1 MRKKKFVKKNP
12 ANKWELVEDIVKS
25 VIAWAVVSA
34 LGFLYW
40 MAVLL
45 LLSIFLMNIWHTS
58 FDSILQ
64 YGIVLA
70 VITSI
75 VYAGILVYRKLH

>member
-1 MRKKKFVKKNP
+1 MRKNKFVKENP
-12 ANKWELVEDIVKS
+12 ADKWELVGDIVKS

-45 LLSIFLMNIWHTS
+45 LISIFLMNIWHTN

-75 VYAGILVYRKLH
+75 VYAGILIYRKRH

>member
-1 MRKKKFVKKNP
+1 MRKNKFVKKNP

-58 FDSILQ
+58 FNSILQ

-75 VYAGILVYRKLH
+75 VYAGILVYRKRH